1 MFHVLEGEIEVTLRG
16 DTSTVTAGQTANVP
30 ANAPHSFHNAS
41 GRTVR
46 LLGLASPAGLDEY
59 FAEFGDPVDS
69 RTSPAPQLD
78 EDALGQRMQRA
89 VAAAARYG
97 VENL

>member
-30 ANAPHSFHNAS
+30 ANAPHWFHNAS
-41 GRTVR
+41 GGTVR
-46 LLGLASPAGLDEY
+46 LLCLASPGLDEY

-69 RTSPAPQLD
+69 RTSPAPHLD
-78 EDALGQRMQRA
+78 ADAMGQRMQRA
-89 VAAAARYG
+89 RAAAARYG